1 MKKHLIK
8 PISIVLV
15 LVLSTLTMSSCGLVD
30 YIESIFGNETN
41 NTENESKD
49 TNSNK
54 NDGLSNGVRNENSH
68 YYSVKTLYSYKD
80 VMDALEIVKERYNVK
95 PTYTVDNMG
104 ENYTVFYHFWVGHCW
119 TEYPIDY
126 ETYFTTKSFGSFNT
140 YIFMEN
146 QKCPGHENPSE
157 HAAHSFI
164 TYEEEEDYE
173 KLNKYYKENAC
184 IWMTRISKNV
194 VEIED
199 RDLLTYRG
207 GGETGLIYY
216 SIYYENKEIM
226 DLQSCVKLDE
236 AFFDDFFNSLV
247 TTRVSN

>member
-8 PISIVLV
+8 LISIVLV
-15 LVLSTLTMSSCGLVD
+15 LVLSILTMSSCGFVD
-30 YIESIFGNETN
+30 YIDSMFGNNTN
-41 NTENESKD
+41 NTQNGSND

-54 NDGLSNGVRNENSH
+54 NDEISNGVRNENSH

-80 VMDALEIVKERYNVK
+80 VMDALEIVKERYDVA

-104 ENYTVFYHFWVGHCW
+104 DNYTVLYNFVVGHCW

-126 ETYFTTKSFGSFNT
+126 ETYFTTKSFGFFST

-146 QKCPGHENPSE
+146 RKCPGHEIPSE

-173 KLNKYYKENAC
+173 KLIKYCKENAC
-184 IWMTRISKNV
+184 IRMTQITQNV

-207 GGETGLIYY
+207 GEGTGLIYY
-216 SIYYENKEIM
+216 HIYYENKGIIE
-226 DLQSCVKLDE
+226 LQSCEKLDE
-236 AFFDDFFNSLV
+236 TFFDDFFNSLV
-247 TTRVSN
+247 TTGVSN